1 VPDIALAGTIPFPSH
16 STPGGTAMRLLLI
29 SCMAIFVMSGT
40 LHAFPAQPA
49 ASTAD
54 SLETRLMELL
64 RSNGVEVSGQFF
76 ISFEAGKEHGTAF
89 SDFFIN
95 RGYINIKTQLLPGIA
110 GRITPDISVDREGDG
125 EGDLEL
131 RLKYCYV
138 SAELPDVAFFS
149 EPDVVFGLIARPW
162 LAFEQKVNR
171 YRVQGHMFVESI
183 DIMNSADFGAM
194 ASSLLGGKMP
204 ERYRKQVSS
213 GYPGRYGSVSIG
225 VFNGGGYHAIERN
238 INKTLE
244 GRLTLRPLPD
254 IIPGLQFSYSGSYGK
269 GNVQE
274 DVDWTMHLGFLS
286 FEHQY
291 AVFTA
296 TLYNGVGN
304 SRGSDLTD
312 DGYPMDMK
320 GSSFFLE
327 LKPTSYPVSL
337 IGRYDNVEEMLPE
350 ESAFFGTVDPDL
362 LNNERIIAGIAYR
375 FTRKSKILVDYE
387 RAINNR
393 DAVTY
398 EAVKFNVE
406 YTF

>member
-1 VPDIALAGTIPFPSH
+1 
-16 STPGGTAMRLLLI
+16 MRPLLI
-29 SCMAIFVMSGT
+29 SCMAMLVMSTTVPAYT
-40 LHAFPAQPA
+40 LTSSVSP
-49 ASTAD
+49 AD
-54 SLETRLMELL
+54 SLESRLMELL
-64 RSNGVEVSGQFF
+64 GSNGVEVSGQFF
-76 ISFEAGKEHGTAF
+76 IAFETGQNGDAAF

-95 RGYINIKTQLLPGIA
+95 RGYINVKADLLPGIS
-110 GRITPDISVDREGDG
+110 GRITPDISVDRDGDG

-138 SAELPDVAFFS
+138 NADLPEFAFFS
-149 EPDVVFGLIARPW
+149 KPDVSFGLIARPW

-183 DIMNSADFGAM
+183 DIMNSADFGAS
-194 ASSLLGGKMP
+194 ASSLLGGEMP
-204 ERYRKQVSS
+204 DQYKKRVSS
-213 GYPGRYGSVSIG
+213 GYPGRYGSVSVG

-269 GNVQE
+269 GNVQQ

-286 FEHQY
+286 FEHEY

-296 TLYNGVGN
+296 SLYNGVGN
-304 SRGSDLTD
+304 SRGSDLTE

-320 GSSFFLE
+320 GTSFFLE
-327 LKPTSYPVSL
+327 LKPTGYPISL
-337 IGRYDNVEEMLPE
+337 IGRYDNAEEMLPE
-350 ESAFFGTVDPDL
+350 ESMHFGTHIPDL
-362 LNNERIIAGIAYR
+362 MNDERIIAGVAYHL
-375 FTRKSKILVDYE
+375 TRKSKLLLDYE
-387 RAINNR
+387 RAKDHSGAI
-393 DAVTY
+393 TY
-398 EAVKFNVE
+398 EAVHFNVE